1 MPVLHKAVTVSG
13 DLQPKLSTP
22 KTYLVAMTPWI
33 LACVILLLLSVT
45 LTLIAI
51 IKRKMA
57 FIYSALA
64 IFLLFLGVAGWTV
77 LKFVT
82 SSYRKLKASTE
93 IKQRSGLEIYTAVFN
108 STPANCLKITNY
120 KDHVMP
126 ILDCCI
132 WLELSTCPYEMERV
146 LTQSV
151 YEAEKLDTTQLS
163 LYMPGL
169 SSEMPSWWNPR
180 LLGDT
185 VLAFTY
191 KEPNKDRIQRFF
203 VSSDSTKA
211 FYYDAVY

>member
-1 MPVLHKAVTVSG
+1 
-13 DLQPKLSTP
+13 
-22 KTYLVAMTPWI
+22 MTPWI

-45 LTLIAI
+45 QTLIAI
-51 IKRKMA
+51 KKRKMA

-77 LKFVT
+77 FKFVT

-132 WLELSTCPYEMERV
+132 WLELSTCPHEMERV

-151 YEAEKLDTTQLS
+151 YEAEKLDNTQLS

-203 VSSDSTKA
+203 VSRDSTKA